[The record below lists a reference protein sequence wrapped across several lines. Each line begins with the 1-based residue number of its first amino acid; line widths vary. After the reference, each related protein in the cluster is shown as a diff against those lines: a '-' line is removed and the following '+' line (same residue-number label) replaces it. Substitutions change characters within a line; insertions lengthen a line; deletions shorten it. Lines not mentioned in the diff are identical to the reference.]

1 VALGE
6 EALMDRPLPLTATK
20 PDGLTIFIV
29 LPDPSI
35 RPTLALTGKKSIIPL
50 LGVIIISGMYFLHG
64 FLY

>member
-1 VALGE
+1 VAFGE
-6 EALMDRPLPLTATK
+6 DVLMDRPLPLTAIK
-20 PDGLTIFIV
+20 PEGLIILIV

-35 RPTLALTGKKSIIPL
+35 RPTLVETGKKSMIPL